1 MISDNHDAL
10 AELGG
15 STKLSVT
22 DGGRWEGGDAKKPLA
37 TSASANDAPGSSI
50 QRQLRHKKFDTTM
63 RYMREGQIFRK
74 NAAGMAGL

>member
-22 DGGRWEGGDAKKPLA
+22 DGGRWEGGDAKKPS
-37 TSASANDAPGSSI
+37 TTVESGT
-50 QRQLRHKKFDTTM
+50 RQIL
-63 RYMREGQIFRK
+63 
-74 NAAGMAGL
+74 